1 MLDKTFLLFQCVL
14 VLEVVLAACLAGR
27 QLYLERRKRRSSS
40 LSSTFTYVSV
50 IVLILF
56 ALYIV
61 LFFDTKGEAERSALC
76 IMAISLL
83 NIHILRWFFLLKR
96 LRDE

>member
-14 VLEVVLAACLAGR
+14 VLEVVLVACLAG
-27 QLYLERRKRRSSS
+27 QLLYLERTKRRFPT
-40 LSSTFTYVSV
+40 LSNMFTFVSAV
-50 IVLILF
+50 GLILI
-56 ALYIV
+56 ALYVV

-83 NIHILRWFFLLKR
+83 NIYILGSYYLLKR
-96 LRDE
+96 RRGE